1 MILNRDCFF
10 YKKSDFINRLPDI
23 SEESICYIA
32 DTQQI
37 YVQGRYFECNVTRDI
52 VEQLIQS
59 KGYLTPSD
67 LPVLTGGAAPTSGE
81 FVSGVSVGG
90 HTVNVQ
96 KGKFS
101 EINAGTASKLETPR
115 EIALSGDASGSIEFD
130 GSQDVVIETTVHHST
145 TADRL
150 TTPRTISLDDQATG
164 QVSFDGSGDVIIPVT
179 INQLDSKNANNNDLN
194 DLVTL
199 NGYVGN
205 LFYGGGGNTSENKP
219 DGVDSFGLLTFKSA
233 AGNYSTQIL
242 GSSNRLYTRS
252 GADSSLGSWRTVAYL
267 TDNVASATKLRNT
280 RTFTISDGTHSG
292 TSSNFDGTD
301 NVTLK
306 LPKTIN
312 ADINGDITGDIVGNV
327 TGNVTGDLYGNADT
341 ASKLENS
348 VDISLSGD
356 VSGTVSFDGSAN
368 VTIPVTVANNSHTHT
383 IANISG
389 LQSALDG
396 KQAAGNYMTTDT
408 AQSITGAKTSIANP
422 WSVRMNVDTSN
433 AVAGLIWK
441 NTSGTPIAGL
451 TYHNVAKRI
460 FITANS
466 PEVTDIWSDAAGK
479 YSLRIGWN
487 ELTYNNY
494 PILRSDNWSSYVTWS
509 NLPGKPSSFTPASH
523 NHSASNITSGT
534 LGVARGGTGITSNP
548 SMLVNLAST
557 TADTVFEASPR
568 PGITGILGIA
578 HGGTGASSASAAR
591 TALGITPANIGA
603 AATEH
608 SHDISDI
615 TNIHVVDALPDSPVA
630 GDLYF
635 IY

>member
-280 RTFTISDGTHSG
+280 RIFTISDGTHSG

-356 VSGTVSFDGSAN
+356 VSGTVSFDGSEN
-368 VTIPVTVANNSHTHT
+368 VTINTVIADNSH
-383 IANISG
+383 
-389 LQSALDG
+389 
-396 KQAAGNYMTTDT
+396 
-408 AQSITGAKTSIANP
+408 
-422 WSVRMNVDTSN
+422 
-433 AVAGLIWK
+433 
-441 NTSGTPIAGL
+441 
-451 TYHNVAKRI
+451 
-460 FITANS
+460 
-466 PEVTDIWSDAAGK
+466 
-479 YSLRIGWN
+479 
-487 ELTYNNY
+487 
-494 PILRSDNWSSYVTWS
+494 
-509 NLPGKPSSFTPASH
+509 
-523 NHSASNITSGT
+523 
-534 LGVARGGTGITSNP
+534 
-548 SMLVNLAST
+548 
-557 TADTVFEASPR
+557 
-568 PGITGILGIA
+568 
-578 HGGTGASSASAAR
+578 
-591 TALGITPANIGA
+591 
-603 AATEH
+603 EH
-608 SHDISDI
+608 VLNDI
-615 TNIHVVDALPDSPVA
+615 T
-630 GDLYF
+630 DLNSN
-635 IY
+635 